1 MEYTI
6 HREKKFDKIK
16 KSCANKFEEIFLSIV
31 LFLVKVTKSKTLA
44 NFLESFT
51 KKKIQR
57 MQQEI
62 TRAKW
67 DMVTL
72 EKAQNAINS
81 K

>member
-6 HREKKFDKIK
+6 YREKKLDRIK
-16 KSCANKFEEIFLSIV
+16 KSCANKCEEIFLSTV
-31 LFLVKVTKSKTLA
+31 LFLAKITKSKALA
-44 NFLESFT
+44 NFLEAFT

-62 TRAKW
+62 IRKKW

-72 EKAQNAINS
+72 EKAQNAINQ
-81 K
+81 

>member
-16 KSCANKFEEIFLSIV
+16 KSCANKCEEIFLSIV

-51 KKKIQR
+51 QKKIQR

-72 EKAQNAINS
+72 EKAQNTINQ
-81 K
+81 

>member
-16 KSCANKFEEIFLSIV
+16 KSCANKCEEFFLSIV
-31 LFLVKVTKSKTLA
+31 LFLAKVTKSKTLA
-44 NFLESFT
+44 NFLEAFT

-62 TRAKW
+62 IRKKW
-67 DMVTL
+67 DMVAL
-72 EKAQNAINS
+72 EKAQNAINQ
-81 K
+81 